1 MRVFPNIEKHGALF
15 RQNFMLNQTSKA
27 PAMVLWSDI
36 GFPRTQFPTIHL
48 LTALSPFLRMNRS
61 INEFYYC
68 WLALIQ
74 LDFLQYSIGQLT
86 PYATFQI
93 LLISIAMSWF
103 LRVIEFFWWFFGFLV
118 FWKFSWP
125 IIWCFRYF
133 SFHFENSRINR
144 SVKSNDLPTFPN
156 HLLMMD
162 RIRCFCLA
170 FLEHIAIGKLQC
182 LKFSRYESIW
192 EIEF

>member
-1 MRVFPNIEKHGALF
+1 MDWDWWFKKFKKYKIKKNDRIKIEIEYQKNAPNNSVSEIRSFRRCLHDPHIQFTEMRVFPNIEKHGALF
-15 RQNFMLNQTSKA
+15 RQNFMLNQTSNA

-48 LTALSPFLRMNRS
+48 LTSHRSFLRRNRL

-74 LDFLQYSIGQLT
+74 LEFLQYSIGQLT

-93 LLISIAMSWF
+93 LLISIALSGF
-103 LRVIEFFWWFFGFLV
+103 LRVFEFFWWFFGFLV

-133 SFHFENSRINR
+133 SFHF
-144 SVKSNDLPTFPN
+144 
-156 HLLMMD
+156 
-162 RIRCFCLA
+162 
-170 FLEHIAIGKLQC
+170 
-182 LKFSRYESIW
+182 
-192 EIEF
+192 